1 MITKSKEQNDETV
14 LKKVSR
20 GSYRDYS
27 PGLLWQQRFVIDEDG
42 AKLLNIKSGTYTMSN
57 LAEEIIKK
65 TPNLTSA
72 QYDKLAKQ
80 ETPEEMRAML
90 NNLGLRRV

>member
-1 MITKSKEQNDETV
+1 MITKSKERNDETV

-20 GSYRDYS
+20 GNYRDYS

-42 AKLLNIKSGTYTMSN
+42 AKLLNIKPGTYTRSN

-65 TPNLTSA
+65 TPNLTSS

-90 NNLGLRRV
+90 NSLGLRRV